1 MATIVHGNLT
11 IAGVAVITGYILG
24 VIVVGIWVCKI
35 SITFIS
41 SRAAPEKLLQIIFSK
56 FPRKSESNVCRCS
69 SK

>member
-11 IAGVAVITGYILG
+11 AGVAVIIGYILG
-24 VIVVGIWVCKI
+24 VIVVGIWVCQI

-56 FPRKSESNVCRCS
+56 FPRKSEANVCRCS